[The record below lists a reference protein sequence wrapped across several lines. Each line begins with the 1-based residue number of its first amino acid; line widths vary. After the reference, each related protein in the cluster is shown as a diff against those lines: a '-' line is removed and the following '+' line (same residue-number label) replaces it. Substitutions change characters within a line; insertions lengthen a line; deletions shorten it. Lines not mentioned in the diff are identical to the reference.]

1 MNFVDYC
8 LWRIDA
14 EMSLWPDEGVD
25 DCERAK
31 RVERL
36 RDAVEQLAERVERS
50 AYDKGRKD
58 EAADRI
64 ADEVKETF

>member
-14 EMSLWPDEGVD
+14 EMALWPDEGVD

-36 RDAVEQLAERVERS
+36 RDAVEQLARRVEDTTRS
-50 AYDKGRKD
+50 DCAAAARHD
-58 EAADRI
+58 EI
-64 ADEVKETF
+64 IKEVF